1 MGANIRRQLLS
12 YLETKEVYELANID
26 EMSKELREKMKKGRK
41 IESLLNQSKFESLPI
56 DEILEKFRELE

>member
-41 IESLLNQSKFESLPI
+41 IESLLNQSKFEALPI